1 MDKNGPLVAL
11 AFKVQLFDG
20 RRHVFVR
27 IYRGTMT
34 PGMEVV
40 VGGSGEKE
48 RIARIFGVSANKK
61 TRIDKAVAGQI
72 VLLAGL
78 RGATTGDTLCDKEH
92 PLTLE
97 SIQARDP
104 VLGLAIEPES
114 SKDAE
119 KFLQILAKVTE
130 EDPTLRFEEDEETGQ
145 SILSGMGELHLQITF
160 ERLKREFGL
169 ALRVGRPRVVHRESV
184 ADAVTYAGGVDR
196 VLEAGGN
203 RIELKAEC
211 EASVGPRER
220 GTGVEMVIE
229 PEWMPEEFEPNEE
242 QKEAITLEREMQCL
256 ADRWKS
262 AV

>member
-1 MDKNGPLVAL
+1 M
-11 AFKVQLFDG
+11 
-20 RRHVFVR
+20 
-27 IYRGTMT
+27 
-34 PGMEVV
+34 
-40 VGGSGEKE
+40 
-48 RIARIFGVSANKK
+48 
-61 TRIDKAVAGQI
+61 
-72 VLLAGL
+72 
-78 RGATTGDTLCDKEH
+78 
-92 PLTLE
+92 
-97 SIQARDP
+97 
-104 VLGLAIEPES
+104 
-114 SKDAE
+114 
-119 KFLQILAKVTE
+119 AKVTE

-242 QKEAITLEREMQCL
+242 QKEAIYAGARDAMSGGPLEGAPLEDVTVRINRVSTFGAASSIQAL
-256 ADRWKS
+256 RIAAAS
-262 AV
+262 AVRDALSKASPVLLQPVMKVEVVVPEENVGSVLGDLQSRGALIMGHSTHTNMATIDAECGLTNLLGYATTLRSQTKGKGQFVMEFNRFDSV